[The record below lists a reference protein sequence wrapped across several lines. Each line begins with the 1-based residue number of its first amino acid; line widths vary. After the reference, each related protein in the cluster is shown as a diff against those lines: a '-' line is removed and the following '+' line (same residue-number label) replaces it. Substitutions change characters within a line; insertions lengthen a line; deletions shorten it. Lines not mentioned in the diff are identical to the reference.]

1 MKEKIYFIAEIGV
14 NHEAN
19 LKLAKK
25 IIFDAKKG
33 GADAVKLQSYKAEKI
48 ASKYAKAYWDKKEE
62 REENQLKLY
71 KRFDKFRN
79 IDYEKIINYCKKIK
93 IDFIITPF
101 DLETIDFFKNKV
113 KYFKISSSDIT
124 NFPLIEKIAKT
135 KKPIILST
143 GASSSKEVK
152 EAVNLIKR
160 YNKKLTILHCIL
172 NYPTKRY
179 DANLGM
185 IDDLHKKFKLPVG
198 LSDHTNPKDS
208 HDILLFAAFKNI
220 TMIEK
225 HFTNDKSK
233 KGNDHF
239 HSFDK
244 FDLIKFNQKI
254 LDARRII
261 GKKKKNFLKSEIV
274 SRKNARRSLFY
285 NHDLK
290 KNSTIHSSDIISLRP
305 AIGISPIFFK
315 KVIGKKIKIDVKSG
329 INIKFSD
336 FYK

>member
-1 MKEKIYFIAEIGV
+1 MKQILNLQE
-14 NHEAN
+14 NHSWC
-19 LKLAKK
+19 
-25 IIFDAKKG
+25 KKG

-62 REENQLKLY
+62 KEDNQLKLY
-71 KRFDKFRN
+71 KRFDKFEN
-79 IDYEKIINYCKKIK
+79 SDYQKIINYCKKIK

-101 DLETIDFFKNKV
+101 DLETINFFKNKV

-143 GASSSKEVK
+143 GASSSFEIHSAVK
-152 EAVNLIKR
+152 LIRK
-160 YNKKLTILHCIL
+160 YNKNLTLLHCIL

-185 IDDLHKKFKLPVG
+185 IDDLQRKFKLPVG
-198 LSDHTNPKDS
+198 ISDHTHPKDS
-208 HDILLFAAFKNI
+208 HDILLLSAMKNI
-220 TMIEK
+220 CMIEK

-244 FDLIKFNQKI
+244 SDLIKFYQKI
-254 LDARRII
+254 LD
-261 GKKKKNFLKSEIV
+261 NQCYE
-274 SRKNARRSLFY
+274 
-285 NHDLK
+285 
-290 KNSTIHSSDIISLRP
+290 
-305 AIGISPIFFK
+305 
-315 KVIGKKIKIDVKSG
+315 
-329 INIKFSD
+329 
-336 FYK
+336 